1 MIKHFVD
8 DFDNRAELEKIRLYP
23 YKGAS
28 KKENGYMLSL
38 YSLYQDGGL
47 MYHRSIYST
56 EAAALEALK
65 GFSCGTFIEA

>member
-1 MIKHFVD
+1 MIKQFFD
-8 DFDNRAELEKIRLYP
+8 DFYNRAELEKIRIYP

-28 KKENGYMLSL
+28 KKEDGYMLSL
-38 YSLYQDGGL
+38 YSLYDSGI

>member
-28 KKENGYMLSL
+28 KKEDGYMLSL
-38 YSLYQDGGL
+38 YSLYDCGI

-56 EAAALEALK
+56 EKAALEALK